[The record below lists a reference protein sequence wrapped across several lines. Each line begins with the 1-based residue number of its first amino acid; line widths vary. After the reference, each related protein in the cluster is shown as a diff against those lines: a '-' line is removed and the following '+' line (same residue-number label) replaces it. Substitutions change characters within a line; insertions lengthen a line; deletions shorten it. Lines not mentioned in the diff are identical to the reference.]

1 MGELLESSTS
11 RKRQEIMKSVH
22 KLPNDDQPHE
32 LEAGSPVPRIGE
44 EIRWGDVVIWEVL
57 SIVWDLKEKMIVV
70 ECG

>member
-1 MGELLESSTS
+1 
-11 RKRQEIMKSVH
+11 MKII
-22 KLPNDDQPHE
+22 LNIPNENQPIE

-57 SIVWDLKEKMIVV
+57 SIIWDLKEKMIVV